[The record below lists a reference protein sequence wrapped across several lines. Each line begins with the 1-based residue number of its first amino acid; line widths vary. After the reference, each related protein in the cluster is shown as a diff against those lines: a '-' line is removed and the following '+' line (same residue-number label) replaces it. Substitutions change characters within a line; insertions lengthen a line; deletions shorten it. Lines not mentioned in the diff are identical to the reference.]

1 MKRFKIYSGL
11 KTPDGTI
18 LHSKHR
24 HDCVM
29 HKDANGKVYMIDG
42 GADSGYTRCS
52 GHKDEELIEVYS
64 DEPFEKVRQYC
75 YRMSLGDPKSKDYPK
90 QQIVFLKDMT
100 DEHLNALLTY
110 CLPVNQ
116 YLPLYKQEIEYRKE
130 NNITIKDK

>member
-29 HKDANGKVYMIDG
+29 HKEADGRVFLLDG
-42 GADSGYTRCS
+42 GLEYVRAS
-52 GHKDEELIEVYS
+52 GHGDEELIEVYS

-75 YRMSLGDPKSKDYPK
+75 YRNGYGKDMKGPF
-90 QQIVFLKDMT
+90 QTTFLKDMT

-110 CLPVNQ
+110 CLPINQ
-116 YLPLYKQEIEYRKE
+116 FLPLYKMEIEYRKE